1 MIAADVL
8 VDPNSISE
16 FSHHI
21 SERPS
26 QSRVIRSL
34 VGLQNALTPSGAS
47 HLGTTRLTGGI
58 DMNTLRQLRNFWI
71 LGVAT
76 MVLTCFSTAVAQ
88 ASYKVQDLGV
98 QHPDNLGMAMGLNN
112 HGWTLNMEQL
122 LDPFSISLSAHLV
135 QGTDSISIGELK
147 LELGTLG
154 GPNSSINWNGI
165 NDPGEAVGMSE
176 TSVPDPNGEDVCGF
190 GTHLTCLPFLWQ
202 NGLMS
207 ALPTVGGNNG
217 QASAINNR
225 GQVAGY
231 AENGTADSTCPPG
244 TENFMI
250 DLPVVWTKGKAQ
262 ALPTIGSDPDGVA
275 YGINNQ
281 GQAVGYSGTCTAAN
295 YAVVWEN
302 GAATSLPDLGDP
314 GAIAYAIN
322 SHGQIVGQAVNSD
335 GIPLAALWQDN
346 TVTSL
351 GPLLPGDVA
360 SFATSINNRGQ
371 AVGSSFNSNN
381 GASWSRGL
389 IWQNGVTIDL
399 NTLFPAS
406 SHLFVISAS
415 NINESGQI
423 AGMAVD
429 TTGPHAGNIVH
440 AFLAT
445 PVNEDMGKS
454 IADVVRTHPEINLP
468 AAIVGKQL
476 SPRSAHCSIHD
487 QGIF

>member
-1 MIAADVL
+1 
-8 VDPNSISE
+8 
-16 FSHHI
+16 
-21 SERPS
+21 
-26 QSRVIRSL
+26 
-34 VGLQNALTPSGAS
+34 
-47 HLGTTRLTGGI
+47 
-58 DMNTLRQLRNFWI
+58 
-71 LGVAT
+71 
-76 MVLTCFSTAVAQ
+76 MVLACFSNAVAQ
-88 ASYKVQDLGV
+88 KSYKVQDLGV

-112 HGWTLNMEQL
+112 YGWTENMEQL
-122 LDPFSISLSAHLV
+122 LDPFSLSLSAHLV
-135 QGTDSISIGELK
+135 QGTVRMSIGKLN

-154 GPNSSINWNGI
+154 GKNSSINWNGI

-207 ALPTVGGNNG
+207 ALPAVGGNNG
-217 QASAINNR
+217 QASAINNG
-225 GQVAGY
+225 GQIAGY
-231 AENGTADSTCPPG
+231 AENGIVDSTCPPG
-244 TENFMI
+244 TTNNRI
-250 DLPVVWTKGKAQ
+250 DLPVLWDKGGAQ

-275 YGINNQ
+275 FGINNQ

-295 YAVVWEN
+295 EAVLWEN
-302 GAATSLPDLGDP
+302 RTATSLPNLGYP
-314 GAIAYAIN
+314 SAIAYAIN

-335 GIPLAALWQDN
+335 GTPLAALWQNN

-371 AVGSSFNSNN
+371 VVGSSFNSEN
-381 GASWSRGL
+381 SWSHGL

-406 SHLFVISAS
+406 SHLFVVSAS
-415 NINESGQI
+415 NINDSGQI

-429 TTGPHAGNIVH
+429 MAGPHAGNIVH

-445 PVNEDMGKS
+445 PVDENLGKS
-454 IADVVRTHPEINLP
+454 VADVFLTHPKINLP
-468 AAIVGKQL
+468 AANVGKQL
-476 SPRSAHCSIHD
+476 SPKSAHCSIHD
-487 QGIF
+487 KGIF

>member
-1 MIAADVL
+1 MI
-8 VDPNSISE
+8 
-16 FSHHI
+16 
-21 SERPS
+21 
-26 QSRVIRSL
+26 
-34 VGLQNALTPSGAS
+34 
-47 HLGTTRLTGGI
+47 
-58 DMNTLRQLRNFWI
+58 TLRQLRNFWI

-76 MVLTCFSTAVAQ
+76 MVLACFSNAVAQ

-112 HGWTLNMEQL
+112 YGWTENMEQR
-122 LDPFSISLSAHLV
+122 LDPFSVSLSANLV
-135 QGTDSISIGELK
+135 AGTVRISIGELN

-154 GPNSSINWNGI
+154 GKNSSINWNGI

-176 TSVPDPNGEDVCGF
+176 TSVPDPNGEDICGF
-190 GTHLTCLPFLWQ
+190 GTHLTCSAFLWR
-202 NGLMS
+202 NGHMS
-207 ALPTVGGNNG
+207 ALPAVGGNNG
-217 QASAINNR
+217 QASAINNS
-225 GQVAGY
+225 GQVVGY
-231 AENGTADSTCPPG
+231 AENGIVDSTCPNG
-244 TENFMI
+244 ITNNRI
-250 DLPVVWTKGKAQ
+250 DLPVLWDKGKAQ

-275 YGINNQ
+275 FGINSQ

-295 YAVVWEN
+295 YGVVWEN
-302 GAATSLPDLGDP
+302 GTATPLPDLGDP

-335 GIPLAALWQDN
+335 GTPLAALWQNN

-351 GPLLPGDVA
+351 GGLLPGDVA

-371 AVGSSFNSNN
+371 VVGSSFNSNN
-381 GASWSRGL
+381 SWSHGL
-389 IWQNGVTIDL
+389 IWQNGVTTDL

-429 TTGPHAGNIVH
+429 MAGPHAGNIVH

-445 PVNEDMGKS
+445 PVDENMGKS
-454 IADVVRTHPEINLP
+454 VADVVLTHPEINLP
-468 AAIVGKQL
+468 AANIGKQL

-487 QGIF
+487 KGIF